1 MPDSTTHTRRTTHRR
16 SALTAMVLA
25 LTLVAAACGGTKSG
39 DKQNTKNLDDV
50 GLNAKAGESGLKDAG
65 TPQRGGTL
73 VYGLEAD
80 SSGGFC
86 LPEGQLAISGM
97 MVVRAIYDTLTV
109 PNNAGGYTP
118 YLAKSVEPSDD
129 YKTWTITVRDGI
141 KFHDGSALTGEVV
154 KNNIDAYR
162 GAYPTRKPL
171 LFTFVLNN
179 IESTSADGQVVTV
192 KTKVPWVAFPAFLYS
207 SSRMGIMAQ
216 AQLDDEKTCDRK
228 LIGTGPF
235 KFVSW
240 TPNEKLVA
248 KANPDYWQTAPDG
261 KPYPYADGIEFRPI
275 PDTKV
280 RLNSLESSSGTNIIQ
295 TSDATSIGGPL
306 KDLRDAGKLNMLVSE
321 DGAEVSFIQLNSTQ
335 PPFDNADM
343 RKALAMGSNRTEIN
357 QILNDGLPTVAN
369 GPFYKD
375 SIGYVADPGFPK
387 YDEAG
392 AKKLVEKYVAG
403 GGKAAFTITS
413 TNDPNTIRIAELVQQ
428 RAKKIG
434 VTVKIIV
441 RDQAALIN
449 DAIGKKYQ
457 AMLFRN
463 YPGGD
468 PDINY
473 VWWYGEGNPVNFGGY
488 DDPVINKLMDEG
500 RSEPDEAKRKQ
511 IYQDVNKEFAKQVWS
526 MWSWFTPWA
535 VVEKA
540 NVHNILG
547 PPLPGADPSQPGEES
562 TDDPEYQPFTGLAT
576 GHSLIGLWIDQN

>member
-1 MPDSTTHTRRTTHRR
+1 MRQASRPSGRRVLGTLATLLAL
-16 SALTAMVLA
+16 SVIAAGCGGAKANEKASDQNLSDKGLTAA
-25 LTLVAAACGGTKSG
+25 
-39 DKQNTKNLDDV
+39 
-50 GLNAKAGESGLKDAG
+50 AGESGLKDAG
-65 TPQRGGTL
+65 TPQRGGKL

-80 SSGGFC
+80 SSGGYC

-109 PNNAGGYTP
+109 PNNNGGYTP
-118 YLAKSVEPSDD
+118 YLAKSVEPSSD
-129 YKTWTITVRDGI
+129 YKTWTITVRDGV
-141 KFHDGSALTGEVV
+141 KFHDGTALTGEVV

-162 GAYPTRKPL
+162 GTYPGRSPL

-179 IESTSADGQVVTV
+179 IASTSAQGQVVTV

-216 AQLDDEKTCDRK
+216 AQLDDKTSCDRK

-240 TPNEKLVA
+240 TPNEKLVG
-248 KANPDYWQTAPDG
+248 KRNPDYWQTAPDG
-261 KPYPYADGIEFRPI
+261 KPYPYADSIEFRAI
-275 PDTKV
+275 PDTQV
-280 RLNSLESSSGTNIIQ
+280 RLNSLQSDSGTNIIH
-295 TSDATSIGGPL
+295 TSDADNIGGSL
-306 KDLRDAGKLNMLVSE
+306 AKLQTAGKINMLVSE
-321 DGAEVSFIQLNSTQ
+321 DGAEVSFIQLNSTV
-335 PPFDNADM
+335 PPFNNADM
-343 RKALAMGSNRTEIN
+343 RKALAMGSNRTDIN
-357 QILNDGLPTVAN
+357 QVLNDGLPTVAN

-375 SIGYVADPGFPK
+375 SPGYVADPGFPK
-387 YDEAG
+387 YDPTE
-392 AKKLVEKYVAG
+392 AKKLVDKYVAG

-434 VTVKIIV
+434 VTVKISI

-473 VWWYGEGNPVNFGGY
+473 VWWYGNNNPVNFGGY
-488 DDPVINKLMDEG
+488 DDATINKLMDEG
-500 RSEPDEAKRKQ
+500 RSEPDPAKRKT
-511 IYQDVNKEFAKQVWS
+511 IYQNVNREFAKQVWS

-535 VVEKA
+535 VAEKA
-540 NVHNILG
+540 NVHDILG
-547 PPLPGADPSQPGEES
+547 PPLPGADASQPGKAS
-562 TDDPEYQPFTGLAT
+562 TDDPDYQPFTGLAT
-576 GHSLIGLWIDQN
+576 GHSLIGLWIDQKN